1 MPDRMDRAQLGEQVS
16 DRDSSDRGRMS
27 EESMSADTRRDRT
40 SEEGMTA
47 DTRRGRDSNM
57 EEIAPRES
65 TSEENE
71 DLSAGDE
78 GIDDANVRRSAS
90 ERSPSTRRDSRSRD
104 VREHGED
111 SVESEPQFTGRGG
124 QKEGSFDS
132 AEGTGYT
139 ADRKGQLQEDDPK
152 SGTQGRHGK
161 TGNRQGEPDRVG
173 GQTAQNPRGRN
184 KKVDRSKM

>member
-16 DRDSSDRGRMS
+16 DRDSSGRMS
-27 EESMSADTRRDRT
+27 EESMTADPRSDRT
-40 SEEGMTA
+40 SEEGLTA
-47 DTRRGRDSNM
+47 DPRRGRDSNM
-57 EEIAPRES
+57 EEISPRES
-65 TSEENE
+65 ASEENE

-90 ERSPSTRRDSRSRD
+90 ERSTSTRRDSRSRD
-104 VREHGED
+104 VRERGED
-111 SVESEPQFTGRGG
+111 SVESEAQFTGRGG
-124 QKEGSFDS
+124 QKEGSFRE

-139 ADRKGQLQEDDPK
+139 ADRKRQLQEDDSK

-161 TGNRQGEPDRVG
+161 MGNRHGDADRVG

-184 KKVDRSKM
+184 SKVDRSKM